1 MAAAASVCLWAGGA
15 GRGGLCVV
23 GSVAAVQLRRSTAS
37 ILPAQPTCWEPSSV
51 PPRARDLPASPDS
64 RPGGLRAASEP
75 ESGPRRGRSFSQ
87 WTPSGCPSWAGLRN
101 GNLAGR
107 HKPGSPRQRRHG
119 ISGRHQG
126 PSESLRWM
134 HAERLQS
141 TGPRWAAYVMT
152 IALRLEIC
160 EKHLTEEQRSAYK
173 YRSTRQKQKRRLRSS
188 TINAIS
194 AQQRPALHLRPHQ
207 YHPTLLRRALLRGC
221 ALPQQASDSRPRS
234 VDPRRRRHG
243 P

>member
-1 MAAAASVCLWAGGA
+1 MSAAASVSLWAGGA
-15 GRGGLCVV
+15 GRGGLCGV
-23 GSVAAVQLRRSTAS
+23 GSVAAAQLGRSTAS
-37 ILPAQPTCWEPSSV
+37 ILPAQPTCWQPSSV

-87 WTPSGCPSWAGLRN
+87 WTPCPSWAVLRK

-134 HAERLQS
+134 HAEFLHHTGLRTSWSHAS
-141 TGPRWAAYVMT
+141 TSWSHDNRPGHIR
-152 IALRLEIC
+152 E
-160 EKHLTEEQRSAYK
+160 HLTEEQRFEYK
-173 YRSTRQKQKRRLRSS
+173 YRSTGRMQGRRLSRQIS
-188 TINAIS
+188 TLSQPCNDPLSIS
-194 AQQRPALHLRPHQ
+194 AHTNIIHLHYAAGWAP
-207 YHPTLLRRALLRGC
+207 
-221 ALPQQASDSRPRS
+221 PQQASASRPRS